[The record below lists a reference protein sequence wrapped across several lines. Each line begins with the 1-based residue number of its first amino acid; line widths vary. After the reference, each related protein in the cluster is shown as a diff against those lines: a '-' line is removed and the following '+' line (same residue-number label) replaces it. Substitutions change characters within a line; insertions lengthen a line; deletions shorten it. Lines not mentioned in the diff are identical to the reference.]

1 MSKRLNRQACNSL
14 RKLREVVRLN
24 IMVIC
29 SLFKIIAAMSIS
41 PLTKFHVP
49 SHGLLNTRILNTNI
63 IGYTAVCS
71 VNIFE
76 VQEIANKIVKGDNNE

>member
-1 MSKRLNRQACNSL
+1 
-14 RKLREVVRLN
+14 
-24 IMVIC
+24 
-29 SLFKIIAAMSIS
+29 MSIS